1 MFAKRYAFTEWKQA
15 ALNWDSLN
23 LEPWLTRVSQS
34 KSDLEFFEICAEYVA
49 KNQDGH
55 TAFILPSSFDAQL
68 PFDVDL
74 YEGKFVV
81 DQIDRTQLRAG
92 DYPFGVGD
100 ELVSIDGVSAAEQA
114 AKFAVFVGDGNPRS
128 VQRIAA
134 SLLTYRPQWLLPRAH
149 EEGDTA
155 TW

>member
-1 MFAKRYAFTEWKQA
+1 MFSKRYAFTEWKQA

-55 TAFILPSSFDAQL
+55 TAFILPSDFDAQL

-74 YEGKFVV
+74 YEGKFVL
-81 DQIDRTQLRAG
+81 DRIDRTQLRPQTIRSSSETNS
-92 DYPFGVGD
+92 YPSTAWRRRNWRRS
-100 ELVSIDGVSAAEQA
+100 LRSSWATAIPARYSASRH
-114 AKFAVFVGDGNPRS
+114 RS
-128 VQRIAA
+128 
-134 SLLTYRPQWLLPRAH
+134 
-149 EEGDTA
+149 
-155 TW
+155 